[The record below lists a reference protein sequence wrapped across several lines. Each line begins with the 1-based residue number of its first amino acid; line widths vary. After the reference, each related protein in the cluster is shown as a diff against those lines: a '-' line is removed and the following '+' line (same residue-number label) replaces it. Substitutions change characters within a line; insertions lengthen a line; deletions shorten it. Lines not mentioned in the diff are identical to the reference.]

1 MMGLGHRIAVARG
14 HEPADLLLRGAN
26 LVNVCTGRVEPTD
39 VVVAEGR
46 VVALGPG
53 YRAIREVELEGRFL
67 VPGLIDAH
75 MHLESTMMV
84 LAEFAQMVVPHGT
97 TTVVLDPHE
106 FANVLGIDGIRYVLD
121 SGRDVPLST
130 YVMLSSCVPASPFE
144 TPLRPLSAADL
155 VPLLEHP
162 KVLGLAEMMDIS
174 GVLAGDSDVLAKI
187 EAVRARGGVVD
198 GHAPGLSG
206 RDLCAYATAGPMS
219 DHECTTPEEARERLR
234 LGMWLMVR
242 EGSATR
248 NLHALLPV
256 IQELHPPRA
265 LFATDDRDPVDL
277 MTRGH
282 IDSVVRE
289 AIAAGLDP
297 IEAVRMATLNTA
309 QYFGLRDRGV
319 VAPGY
324 VADLV
329 VVEDL
334 ERFQV
339 QSVYKDGVLVADQGR
354 PLFAVPASDPPP
366 TWQGLRVAPLTAE
379 MLMIRGRPGPAAV
392 IGVEDG
398 TVTTRHLTEEA
409 PWCDG
414 QVVADPARDLCKMI
428 VVDRHHGS
436 GRAGLGLVRGM
447 GLRQGAIASTV
458 AHDAHNL
465 LAVGVDDADM
475 LPAMEAVIQAKGGFA
490 VAAGGRVLATVPL
503 PVAGLV
509 SNAPAAVLVAQL
521 GALDQAAAALGCRL
535 AHPCSTLSFLCLSV
549 IPALKLT
556 DQGLVDVEAGRLIPI
571 QA

>member
-1 MMGLGHRIAVARG
+1 MGLAHRIAVARG
-14 HEPADLLLRGAN
+14 QAPADLVLRGGR
-26 LVNVCTGRVEPTD
+26 LLNVCTGRVEAED
-39 VVVAEGR
+39 VAVAEGQ

-53 YRAIREVELEGRFL
+53 YRAGREVDLEGRFL
-67 VPGLIDAH
+67 LPGLIDAH

-84 LAEFAQMVVPHGT
+84 LGEFARTVVPHGT
-97 TTVVLDPHE
+97 TAVVLDPHE
-106 FANVLGIDGIRYVLD
+106 FANVLGLEGIRYVLD

-130 YVMLSSCVPASPFE
+130 YVMLSSCVPASAFE
-144 TPLRPLSAADL
+144 TPLQPLSAADL
-155 VPLLEHP
+155 APLLEHP
-162 KVLGLAEMMDIS
+162 KVLGLAEMMDVA
-174 GVLAGDSDVLAKI
+174 GVLAGNHDVLAKI
-187 EAVRARGGVVD
+187 EAVRALGGVVD

-219 DHECTTPEEARERLR
+219 DHESSTPAEARERLR
-234 LGMWLMVR
+234 LGLWLMVR
-242 EGSATR
+242 EGSAAR

-265 LFATDDRDPVDL
+265 LFVTDDRDPVDL
-277 MTRGH
+277 LARGH
-282 IDSVVRE
+282 LDSIVRA

-297 IEAVRMATLNTA
+297 IEAVRMATLNPA
-309 QYFGLRDRGV
+309 QYLGLRDRGV
-319 VAPGY
+319 VAPGC

-329 VVEDL
+329 VVDDL

-354 PLFAVPASDPPP
+354 PLFAVPASAPLGGH
-366 TWQGLRVAPLTAE
+366 GLRVAPLSAE
-379 MLMIRGRPGPAAV
+379 MLLIPGRPGPVAV

-398 TVTTRHLTEEA
+398 AITTSHLVEEA
-409 PWCDG
+409 PWRDG
-414 QVVADPARDLCKMI
+414 QLVADPARDLCKMI

-475 LPAMEAVIQAKGGFA
+475 RLAMEAVIQAKGGFA

-503 PVAGLV
+503 PIGGLV
-509 SNAPAAVLVAQL
+509 STLPAARLAAQL
-521 GALDQAAAALGCRL
+521 EALDEAAAALGCRL
-535 AHPCSTLSFLCLSV
+535 AHPCATLSFLCLSV
-549 IPALKLT
+549 VPALKLT
-556 DQGLVDVEAGRLIPI
+556 DQGLVDVEAGRLVQM